1 MLGVTQSFGKFG
13 GSRVGG
19 GGYECQNLS
28 SCGLATLK
36 QPPGRCGDAEG
47 AQGFLRRYKESRFV
61 HPPCL

>member
-1 MLGVTQSFGKFG
+1 M
-13 GSRVGG
+13 GG

-47 AQGFLRRYKESRFV
+47 VKDLSGDTRNQGLFT
-61 HPPCL
+61 HPVAVRLLGTRPWGDTEA